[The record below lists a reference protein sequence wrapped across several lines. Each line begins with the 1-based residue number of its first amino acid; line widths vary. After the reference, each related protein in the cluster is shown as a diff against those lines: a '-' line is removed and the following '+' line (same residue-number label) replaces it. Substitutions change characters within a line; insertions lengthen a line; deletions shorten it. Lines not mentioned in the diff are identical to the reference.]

1 MKNTILT
8 VVALLAVTLGACTK
22 VEQAAATVAKEP
34 LVMVFAPGFKIL
46 MGDANAAPIQGFDEC
61 PKGGEATDGKHTC
74 VVVTAETK
82 QVSVLIGLPS
92 GNATEQWSV
101 LRDEKNRIRLQ
112 RPDGSL
118 VVAATPQ

>member
-1 MKNTILT
+1 MKTAILT
-8 VVALLAVTLGACTK
+8 VVALLAVTLTACGK
-22 VEQAAATVAKEP
+22 VEQAAATAGKD

-46 MGDANAAPIQGFDEC
+46 MGDASAAPIQGFDEC
-61 PKGGEATDGKHTC
+61 PRGNEATDGKNTC
-74 VVVTAETK
+74 VVVTASTK
-82 QVSVLIGLPS
+82 QVPVLIGLSS
-92 GNATEQWSV
+92 GSVTEQWTV